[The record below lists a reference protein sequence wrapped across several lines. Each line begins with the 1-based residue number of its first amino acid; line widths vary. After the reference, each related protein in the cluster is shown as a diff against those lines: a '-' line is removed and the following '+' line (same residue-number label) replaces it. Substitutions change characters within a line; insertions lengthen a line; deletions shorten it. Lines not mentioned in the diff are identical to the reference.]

1 MNVEQPY
8 IKAVLYVFK
17 RGENMTFLELFSES
31 EQVKKYADVFS
42 ECVIEEKNFIKEDRK
57 LEITVRSKKIIDKNA
72 IMAIAGDIK
81 RVYNLNFIK
90 IYTKYDADLF
100 DENYYIHILTYLSL
114 KFPALKTFIEGSY
127 AELNDDLFTVYL
139 RTHGADMLTA
149 NKVAEEIEKLIK
161 SEFSLDIKVVFKDT
175 VEFNADIDEYIL
187 KRDEELAEII
197 EEEGKL
203 ALERAEQI
211 KEKKREERAEKKR
224 EKEEYKKYLEEHPE
238 EKKKLES
245 VIIGNLIE
253 GGEITQMQYINQNTG
268 NVLVEGEIFFTEDK
282 VTKNESV
289 IFMMYVTD
297 GTSSIMVKKFF
308 KNKEAYNLVKGRL
321 TVGTCI
327 KMTGVAKFDDYL
339 KDVVVQPFSIQQ
351 IDKKVRKDESEEKRI
366 ELHLHTTMSATDGMS
381 DVKDLIKQA
390 HKWGH
395 KAIAVTDHGVL
406 QAYPEAYALG
416 KKLGIKVIYGVEAYL
431 VDDFAQIYVGEKDY
445 DFSDAEITV
454 FDFETTGVAAE
465 NDRIIE
471 IGAVKCK
478 NGKIIDRFSKF
489 VNPERSIPGKITQLT
504 NITQDMVE
512 NEPTERE
519 IIPEFLDFIGD
530 SILVAHNASFD
541 VGFLNM
547 ACKRLGLEMKNPY
560 LDTLDF
566 SRRIFTDF
574 KNHKLGTIAKE
585 LNISLEG
592 AHRAVNDTEC
602 LFGIFNVLIEKAR
615 EKGIKTFKELNAA
628 LPNNAYKNNPY
639 HAIILVK
646 NQTGLVNLYKLIS
659 NSNLKHFYKKRPRM
673 LKSELHS
680 MREGLIYGSAC
691 EAGELYQAILS
702 GAKEEDIEKIANFY
716 DYLEIQPLGN
726 NNFMLENGT
735 VNSTDEL
742 ININKKIID
751 LGRKLGKMT
760 VATGDVHFLNPTD
773 SVFRKI
779 IMYGHGFSD
788 ADNQAPLYLRTTE
801 EMLDEF
807 YYLDD
812 DIKREIVITNPNA
825 ICDMIDDM
833 IVPIPEKKCP
843 PSIPGSDEELRE
855 MSVAKAK
862 RIYGDPLPELVQKRM
877 DRELD
882 SIISNG
888 YAVMYII
895 AQKLVKKSLDDGY
908 LVGSRGSVGSSFV
921 AFLSDITEVNSLCP
935 HYVCP
940 NCKHSEFIEDGSYS
954 SGCDMPP
961 KNCPN
966 CNTDMIRDGH
976 DIPFETFL
984 GFAGDKEPDIDLNF
998 AGEYQPTIHKYTE
1011 ELFGE
1016 GHVFR
1021 AGTIGTIAEKNAF
1034 GYVKKYCE
1042 EKGISYNN
1050 AEMMRLSIG
1059 CNGVK
1064 KTTGQHP
1071 GGVMI
1076 VPKEYEVYEFTPI
1089 AHPADDPQSDI
1100 ITTHFQYTYL
1110 HDCLLKLDLLG
1121 HDDPAMIR
1129 MLQDLTGKDPKSIP
1143 LDDEKTMSL
1152 FLNTDALG
1160 VTEEDIGSKVG
1171 TLGLPEFGTGFT
1183 RQMLIDTKPT
1193 TFAELV
1199 RIAGLSHGTDVWLGN
1214 AQDLIVN
1221 GICTLKDAICTRD
1234 DIMIYLIH
1242 MGVEPKNAFS
1252 IMESV
1257 RKGKVAKGKEDKWE
1271 KYQEEMRANNVPQW
1285 YINSCEKIQYMF
1297 PKAHAVAYVMMAF
1310 RIAYFKVHYPLE
1322 YYATYF
1328 SIRAD
1333 DFDIDMMVGDKVEH
1347 YIEQYNNMSDLKQKD
1362 KNIITL
1368 LGMCNEMQKRGI
1380 SFAPV
1385 DLYKS
1390 DAQKFIVDNNCLR
1403 LPFTAIKGL
1412 GAAAAETIVE
1422 ARQNG
1427 VFSSKEELLSR
1438 TKLSKTHIEQ
1448 LTALGC
1454 LEGLPDSPQISIFD
1468 MM

>member
-1 MNVEQPY
+1 
-8 IKAVLYVFK
+8 
-17 RGENMTFLELFSES
+17 MTFIELFSES
-31 EQVKKYADVFS
+31 EETLKYSDVFS
-42 ECVIEEKNFIKEDRK
+42 DCVIEEKKFIKDERK
-57 LEITVRSKKIIDKNA
+57 LEIVVRSEKIIPKNV

-81 RVYNLNFIK
+81 KVYNLNFIK
-90 IYTKYDADLF
+90 IYTKYNSDMF
-100 DENYYIHILTYLSL
+100 DENYYVHILTYLSL
-114 KFPALKTFIEGSY
+114 KYPALKNFLEGSY
-127 AELNDDLFTVYL
+127 AIYDDSLLTVRL
-139 RTHGADMLTA
+139 MKHSADMLTA
-149 NKVAEEIEKLIK
+149 NGVNEEIKKLVRD
-161 SEFSLDIKVVFKDT
+161 EFSLDIEVLFEDT
-175 VEFNADIDEYIL
+175 VKFTPDLDDYIAQ
-187 KRDEELAEII
+187 RDAELQDII
-197 EEEGKL
+197 EEEAKL
-203 ALERAEQI
+203 AIERTEI
-211 KEKKREERAEKKR
+211 LKEKKREERAEKR
-224 EKEEYKKYLEEHPE
+224 RLNEERKQYLEEHPE
-238 EKKKLES
+238 EKAKLES
-245 VIIGNLIE
+245 VIIGKYIE
-253 GGEITQMQYINQNTG
+253 ENEITQMQYINQNSG
-268 NVLVEGEIFFTEDK
+268 SFVVEGEIFYTEDK

-308 KNKEAYNLVKGRL
+308 KNKESYGLVKDKL
-321 TVGTCI
+321 TAGTCI
-327 KMTGVAKFDDYL
+327 KMSGVAKFDEFL
-339 KDVVVQPFSIQQ
+339 KDVVVQPFSIQK
-351 IDKKVRKDESEEKRI
+351 IDKKVRKDNAEEKRI

-395 KAIAVTDHGVL
+395 KAIAITDHGVL
-406 QAYPEAYALG
+406 QAYPEAYSLG
-416 KKLGIKVIYGVEAYL
+416 KKLGMKIIYGIEAYL
-431 VDDFAQIYVGEKDY
+431 VDDFAEIYVGDNDY
-445 DFSDAEITV
+445 NFDDAEITV

-489 VNPERSIPGKITQLT
+489 VNPERTIPAKIVQIT

-512 NEPTERE
+512 NEPTESE
-519 IIPEFLDFIGD
+519 IIPEFLDFIGE

-547 ACKRLGLEMKNPY
+547 ACKRLNLDMKNSY

-585 LNISLEG
+585 LSIPLEG

-602 LFGIFNVLIEKAR
+602 LFGVFNVLIEKAKER
-615 EKGIKTFKELNAA
+615 GVETFKGLNAA

-646 NQTGLVNLYKLIS
+646 NQIGLVNLYKLVS
-659 NSNLKHFYKKRPRM
+659 KSNLEHFYKKRPRM
-673 LKSELHS
+673 LKSELHA
-680 MREGLIYGSAC
+680 MHEGLIYGSAC

-702 GAKEEDIEKIANFY
+702 GAKEEEIEKIADFY
-716 DYLEIQPLGN
+716 DFLEIQPLGN

-742 ININKKIID
+742 ININKRIID
-751 LGRKLGKMT
+751 VGRKLGKMT
-760 VATGDVHFLNPTD
+760 VATGDVHFLNPED

-812 DIKREIVITNPNA
+812 ETKKEIVITNPNS

-833 IVPIPEKKCP
+833 IVPIPEKRCP
-843 PSIPGSDEELRE
+843 PSIPGADEELRE

-877 DRELD
+877 DKELD

-961 KNCPN
+961 MDCPH
-966 CNTDMIRDGH
+966 CGVDMIRDGH

-1042 EKGISYNN
+1042 EKGVSYNN

-1076 VPKEYEVYEFTPI
+1076 VPKEFEVYEFTPI
-1089 AHPADDPQSDI
+1089 AHPADDPESDI

-1129 MLQDLTGKDPKSIP
+1129 MLQDLTGLDPKSIP
-1143 LDDEKTMSL
+1143 LDDKKTKSL
-1152 FLNTDALG
+1152 FLNTSALG
-1160 VTEEDIGSKVG
+1160 VTPEDIDSQVG

-1221 GICTLKDAICTRD
+1221 KICTLKDAICTRD

-1271 KYQEEMRANNVPQW
+1271 KFQEEMRANNVPDW
-1285 YINSCEKIQYMF
+1285 YIQSCEKIQYMF
-1297 PKAHAVAYVMMAF
+1297 PKAHAVAYVTMAF
-1310 RIAYFKVHYPLE
+1310 RIAYFKVHHPLA

-1328 SIRAD
+1328 SIRAG

-1347 YIEQYNNMSDLKQKD
+1347 YIKQYKEMSDLKQKD
-1362 KNIITL
+1362 KNVITL

-1390 DAQKFIVDNNCLR
+1390 DSKKFIIDENSLR
-1403 LPFTAIKGL
+1403 MPFTAIKGL
-1412 GAAAAETIVE
+1412 GEAAAETVIE
-1422 ARQNG
+1422 ARKNG
-1427 VFSSKEELLSR
+1427 EFTSKEDLINR

-1448 LTALGC
+1448 LTELGC
-1454 LEGLPDSPQISIFD
+1454 LEGMPDSPQISIFD
-1468 MM
+1468 MF

>member
-1 MNVEQPY
+1 
-8 IKAVLYVFK
+8 
-17 RGENMTFLELFSES
+17 MTFNELFCES
-31 EQVKKYADVFS
+31 QTVKSYSDVFS
-42 ECVIEEKNFIKEDRK
+42 ESIIEEKNFIKEQRK
-57 LEITVRSKKIIDKNA
+57 IDIVLRSKKIIDKNILIEA
-72 IMAIAGDIK
+72 AKDIK
-81 RVYNLNFIK
+81 KVYNLNSIK
-90 IYTKYDADLF
+90 LYTRYSSEMF
-100 DENYYIHILTYLSL
+100 DENYYLQIITYLSL
-114 KFPALKTFIEGSY
+114 KFPALKSFIEGSY
-127 AELNDDLFTVYL
+127 ADFEDDILHIHL
-139 RTHGADMLTA
+139 RTHGADMLSA
-149 NKVAEEIEKLIK
+149 NGACEEIKKLI
-161 SEFSLDIKVVFKDT
+161 SDEFSLDIEVEFHDT
-175 VEFNADIDEYIL
+175 VQFESSIDDYISYREDAL
-187 KRDEELAEII
+187 QEII
-197 EEEGKL
+197 EEENKL
-203 ALERAEQI
+203 ALERAEII
-211 KEKKREERAEKKR
+211 KEKKREERAEKR
-224 EKEEYKKYLEEHPE
+224 RLAEERKQYLLEHPE
-238 EKKKLES
+238 EQEKLDR
-245 VIIGNLIE
+245 IIVGKHIE
-253 GGEITQMQYINQNTG
+253 DGQVTEMQYVNQNSG
-268 NVLVEGEIFFTEDK
+268 NILVEGEIFFTEDK
-282 VTKNESV
+282 VTKNGSV
-289 IFMMYVTD
+289 IFMMYITD
-297 GTSSIMVKKFF
+297 GTSSLMVKKFF
-308 KNKEAYNLVKGRL
+308 KTKDAYNLIKDKL

-327 KMTGVAKFDDYL
+327 RMTGVTKYDEYL
-339 KDVVVQPFSIQQ
+339 KDFIVQPFSIEKT
-351 IDKKVRKDESEEKRI
+351 DKKVRTDDSEEKRI
-366 ELHLHTTMSATDGMS
+366 ELHLHTTMSAVDGMA

-395 KAIAVTDHGVL
+395 KAIAITDHGVL

-416 KKLGIKVIYGVEAYL
+416 KKLGIKIIYGVEAYI
-431 VDDFAQIYVGEKDY
+431 VDDFADIYVGDKDY
-445 DFSDAEITV
+445 NFDDADFTV
-454 FDFETTGVAAE
+454 FDFETTGVSSE

-471 IGAVKCK
+471 IGAVRCK
-478 NGKIIDRFSKF
+478 NGEIVDRFSKF
-489 VNPERSIPGKITQLT
+489 VNPERLIPGKIVQLT

-512 NEPTERE
+512 NEPTEDV
-519 IIPEFLDFIGD
+519 IIPEFIDFIGD
-530 SILVAHNASFD
+530 SVLVAHNASFD
-541 VGFLNM
+541 VGFLNA
-547 ACKRLGLEMKNPY
+547 ACKRLGIEIKNPH

-566 SRRIFTDF
+566 SRRIFTEF
-574 KNHKLGTIAKE
+574 KNHKLGTLAKE
-585 LNISLEG
+585 LNVALEG

-602 LFGIFNVLIEKAR
+602 LHKIFKILIEKAK
-615 EKGIKTFKELNAA
+615 EKGVISLKGLNAA
-628 LPNNAYKNNPY
+628 LPKNVDKAKAY
-639 HAIILVK
+639 HAIILVQ
-646 NQTGLVNLYKLIS
+646 NQVGLVNLYKLVS
-659 NSNLKHFYKKRPRM
+659 NSNLLHFSRRPRM

-680 MREGLIYGSAC
+680 MHEGLIYGSAC

-702 GAKEEDIEKIANFY
+702 GAKDEEVEKIADFY
-716 DYLEIQPLGN
+716 DFMEIQPLGN

-735 VNSTDEL
+735 VNSTDDL
-742 ININKKIID
+742 IDINKKIIEI
-751 LGRKLGKMT
+751 GRKLGKMT
-760 VATGDVHFLNPTD
+760 VATGDVHFLNPED
-773 SVFRKI
+773 SVYRKI

-801 EMLDEF
+801 EMLEEF

-812 DIKREIVITNPNA
+812 DLKKEIVITNPNK

-833 IVPIPEKKCP
+833 IVPIPEKRCP
-843 PSIPGSDEELRE
+843 PSIPGSEEELRE

-935 HYVCP
+935 HYICP
-940 NCKHSEFIEDGSYS
+940 ECKYSEFIEDGSYS

-961 KNCPN
+961 KKCPV
-966 CNTDMIRDGH
+966 CGVELTRDGH

-1089 AHPADDPQSDI
+1089 AHPADDPKSDI

-1129 MLQDLTGKDPKSIP
+1129 MLQDLTGLDPKSIP
-1143 LDDEKTMSL
+1143 LDDEKTKSL
-1152 FLNTDALG
+1152 FLNTSALG
-1160 VTEEDIGSKVG
+1160 VTPEDIDSEVG

-1221 GICTLKDAICTRD
+1221 GVCTLKDAICTRD

-1271 KYQEEMRANNVPQW
+1271 KYQEEMKANNVPDW
-1285 YINSCEKIQYMF
+1285 YIKSCEKIQYMF
-1297 PKAHAVAYVMMAF
+1297 PKAHAVAYVTMAF
-1310 RIAYFKVHYPLE
+1310 RIAYFKVHYPLA

-1328 SIRAD
+1328 SIRAG
-1333 DFDIDMMVGDKVEH
+1333 DFDIDMMVGEKVEQ
-1347 YIEQYNNMSDLKQKD
+1347 YLKQYNAMSDLKQKD
-1362 KNIITL
+1362 KNVITL

-1390 DAQKFIVDNNCLR
+1390 DSQKFIIDGNTLR

-1412 GAAAAETIVE
+1412 GAAAADTVIE

-1427 VFSSKEELLSR
+1427 NFTSKEELLSR

-1454 LEGLPDSPQISIFD
+1454 LDGLPDSPQISFFD
-1468 MM
+1468 M